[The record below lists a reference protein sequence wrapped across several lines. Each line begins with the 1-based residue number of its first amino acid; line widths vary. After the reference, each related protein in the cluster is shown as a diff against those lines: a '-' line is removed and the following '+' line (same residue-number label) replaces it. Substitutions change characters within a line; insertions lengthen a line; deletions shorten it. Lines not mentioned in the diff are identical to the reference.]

1 MCKISNNKFTLYME
15 EKTLPIVGISCG
27 DPNGIGIEIILKSL
41 QDKRILDFFT
51 PVIFSNNNV
60 INDQIKALD
69 IDIQINK
76 INLNQKPLIGKVN
89 IVNSWEET
97 FKTEFGKPTEKSGEL
112 SYLSLEATTNALIDS
127 KVDVMVTA
135 PINKN
140 NIQNENFEFPGHTD
154 FLANKL
160 KGDSLMFMVN
170 DDLRVG
176 LLTDHIPIK
185 DISSSISLEKITKKI
200 KIMEQSLQID
210 FGVQKPKIAVLAINP
225 HVGDGGV
232 IGKEDDLILTPALLE
247 ISNKGSLLFGPFS
260 ADSFFGSRTHE
271 KYDAI
276 LAIYHD
282 QGLIPFKTLSFGEGV
297 NFTAGLNKI
306 RTSPDHG
313 TGYDIAGKNLAN
325 SNSFKNAIF
334 CAIEIF
340 KKRKL
345 NEKINENPLLS
356 SKTKTIRK

>member
-1 MCKISNNKFTLYME
+1 MCKISNNILTLYME

-27 DPNGIGIEIILKSL
+27 DPNGIGIEVILKSL
-41 QDKRILDFFT
+41 KDIRILEFFI

-60 INDQIKALD
+60 ISDQIKALN
-69 IDIQINK
+69 IDIQFNK
-76 INLNQKPLIGKVN
+76 SSLNQKPLEGKVN
-89 IVNSWEET
+89 VVNAWEEI
-97 FKTEFGKPTEKSGEL
+97 FKTEFGKPTAKSGEL
-112 SYLSLEATTNALIDS
+112 SYLSLESTTNALISS

-140 NIQNENFEFPGHTD
+140 NIQNKDFNFPGHTD
-154 FLANKL
+154 YLANKL
-160 KGDSLMFMVN
+160 QGDSLMFMIN
-170 DDLRVG
+170 DNLRVG

-185 DISSSISLEKITKKI
+185 DITSSISLEKINKKI
-200 KIMEQSLQID
+200 MIMEQSLQID
-210 FGVQKPKIAVLAINP
+210 FGLQKPKIAVLSVNP

-232 IGKEDDLILTPALLE
+232 IGQEDDVILTPALLE
-247 ISNKGSLLFGPFS
+247 ISNKGTLLFGPFS

-325 SNSFKNAIF
+325 PNSFKNAIF
-334 CAIEIF
+334 SAIEIF

-345 NEKINENPLLS
+345 NDKITKNPLLS
-356 SKTKTIRK
+356 SKFKTIKK